1 MAGELCLQNWRNLGS
16 DGSFGFIAGF
26 CPAIFMTKIQLFFYS
41 LILFFYLCNMK
52 STLKYPNTL
61 EYVRGN
67 FGGQMPE
74 SLNAQ
79 SIIDLLNTLG
89 LDENNPNEMEVIRK
103 EVRDYLKAN
112 HFELFKHFGGDQGL
126 SEEEWDDLKKRH
138 ICESL
143 GLGLEYMRYLNLEE
157 LEKMGKLS
165 ASEKKDKKAL
175 FKIISEK
182 IAKEYWGNEKN
193 RQEIEERFYEEY

>member
-1 MAGELCLQNWRNLGS
+1 
-16 DGSFGFIAGF
+16 
-26 CPAIFMTKIQLFFYS
+26 
-41 LILFFYLCNMK
+41 MK
-52 STLKYPNTL
+52 PTLKYPKTL
-61 EYVRGN
+61 EYVIGN

-74 SLNAQ
+74 ILNAQ
-79 SIIDLLNTLG
+79 RIIDLLNALG
-89 LDENNPNEMEVIRK
+89 LDENDPNEMEVIRQ

-157 LEKMGKLS
+157 LEKIGKLS

-182 IAKEYWGNEKN
+182 IAKEYWGNEKK
-193 RQEIEERFYEEY
+193 RQEIEESFYEEY

>member
-1 MAGELCLQNWRNLGS
+1 MN
-16 DGSFGFIAGF
+16 
-26 CPAIFMTKIQLFFYS
+26 TIQQ
-41 LILFFYLCNMK
+41 
-52 STLKYPNTL
+52 YPKTL
-61 EYVRGN
+61 EYVSGN

-89 LDENNPNEMEVIRK
+89 LDENDPNEMEVIRQ

-126 SEEEWDDLKKRH
+126 SEEEWDELKKRH

-157 LEKMGKLS
+157 LEKMGKIS
-165 ASEKKDKKAL
+165 AKEKKDKKAL
-175 FKIISEK
+175 FKFISEK
-182 IAKEYWGNEKN
+182 IAKDYWGNEKN